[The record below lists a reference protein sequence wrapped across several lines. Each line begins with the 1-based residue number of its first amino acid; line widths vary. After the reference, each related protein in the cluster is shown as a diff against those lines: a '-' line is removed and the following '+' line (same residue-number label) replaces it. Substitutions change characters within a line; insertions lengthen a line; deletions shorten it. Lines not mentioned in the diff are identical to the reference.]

1 MDSRTPGDGGLSL
14 RIWDA
19 GGRHCQGLGR
29 CSGSSLGVGGAAHS
43 GERCQG
49 GPGWGPHRLH
59 PILRLLLSGRD
70 CSGGDHD
77 WFYTPPPPGA
87 GERQKERERQSGG
100 ASVGD
105 KKGGSGLF
113 IPSIEVR
120 PADCHP

>member
-1 MDSRTPGDGGLSL
+1 ME
-14 RIWDA
+14 WV
-19 GGRHCQGLGR
+19 GRLIQG
-29 CSGSSLGVGGAAHS
+29 SAA
-43 GERCQG
+43 R

-59 PILRLLLSGRD
+59 PILRLPLSGRD

-87 GERQKERERQSGG
+87 GRPGGWERERERQSRG

-105 KKGGSGLF
+105 KRGGSGPF

-120 PADCHP
+120 PPDCHP

>member
-1 MDSRTPGDGGLSL
+1 MFITQFGRNLS
-14 RIWDA
+14 IYP
-19 GGRHCQGLGR
+19 Q
-29 CSGSSLGVGGAAHS
+29 SIPSS
-43 GERCQG
+43 
-49 GPGWGPHRLH
+49 H
-59 PILRLLLSGRD
+59 PLCLETEISLKIFTLRLLLSGRD

-87 GERQKERERQSGG
+87 GERQKERERQSRG

>member
-1 MDSRTPGDGGLSL
+1 MPRPREVQRLQPWSGWGGSF
-14 RIWDA
+14 R
-19 GGRHCQGLGR
+19 
-29 CSGSSLGVGGAAHS
+29 GALP
-43 GERCQG
+43 G

-59 PILRLLLSGRD
+59 PILRLLLSGRY

-87 GERQKERERQSGG
+87 GERQKERERQSRG